1 MSKLV
6 ELERLQ
12 EIARIGKA
20 NAPCKVVAMEGV
32 DASGKSSIARA
43 LGAYGDC
50 AFLKI
55 PDAYV
60 SGMMREHLSFSAD
73 PVAKALVYTASLID
87 RKAMAAALPSQVHF
101 AVTDRS
107 LWSTVAL
114 VYARQPEKVSDV
126 VGFFLSV
133 AKYVPIPAVA
143 YVMDVP
149 YEVCR
154 ARVSHRSAAD
164 QRHDG
169 MPRAEFDRHMAFYRQ
184 LAELDLGVR
193 IFKQDSSASA
203 EVNAERIHQE
213 LLNK

>member
-1 MSKLV
+1 MYITI
-6 ELERLQ
+6 EDQLQ
-12 EIARIGKA
+12 EIAHIGKT
-20 NAPCKVVAMEGV
+20 NEPCKFVALEGV
-32 DASGKSSIARA
+32 DASGKTSIARA

-55 PDAYV
+55 PDAYI

-87 RKAMAAALPSQVHF
+87 RKAMAAALPSQEHF

-107 LWSTVAL
+107 LWSTLAL

-133 AKYVPIPAVA
+133 AKYVPIPTVA

-154 ARVSHRSAAD
+154 ARVSYRSAAD